1 MYYDF
6 TVPVPQVPGKILQKT
21 KGTTTYI
28 MFQHGQIYK
37 PEKQYVIPQ
46 RAIIGKLLPG
56 DHSLMYPNEKYQ
68 EFFPNAVMP
77 EERPEAY
84 RSCALRIGS
93 YIIIQKVL
101 NEYKIPQML
110 NNCFWIW
117 LPTSLSTKIMPA
129 SIIQTLR
136 SVIPCFLRE

>member
-6 TVPVPQVPGKILQKT
+6 TVPVPRIQGKILQKT
-21 KGTTTYI
+21 KGTATYI

-46 RAIIGKLLPG
+46 RTIIGKLFP
-56 DHSLMYPNEKYQ
+56 DDKSLMYPNEKYQ
-68 EFFPNAVMP
+68 EFFPDAVMP

-101 NEYKIPQML
+101 NEYHIPQML
-110 NNCFWIW
+110 QKQ
-117 LPTSLSTKIMPA
+117 LKI
-129 SIIQTLR
+129 
-136 SVIPCFLRE
+136 